1 MKPTLSIIAALC
13 CLSVAP
19 PINAE
24 TATSLSK
31 AEQAI
36 FNQAFDAGAVATAC
50 QYLSR
55 DQVSPVHYRQVIREV
70 ISKGYSDPQ
79 VLLSVMYA
87 GNDQVVASMQPC
99 ATEFKAVLNKQ

>member
-1 MKPTLSIIAALC
+1 MKRLTPIFAALC
-13 CLSVAP
+13 CFSIST

-50 QYLSR
+50 EYLSK
-55 DQVSPVHYRQVIREV
+55 DQLNPVHYRQLVRKI
-70 ISKGYSDPQ
+70 INDGHSDPQ
-79 VLLSVMYA
+79 VLLSVMYS
-87 GNDQVVASMQPC
+87 GNGELVATMKPC
-99 ATEFKAVLNKQ
+99 AAEFKTVLNEQ

>member
-13 CLSVAP
+13 CFSIAP

-31 AEQAI
+31 AEQVI

-50 QYLSR
+50 EYLSKA
-55 DQVSPVHYRQVIREV
+55 QLNPVHYRQLIRK
-70 ISKGYSDPQ
+70 IINDGHSDPQ

-87 GNDQVVASMQPC
+87 GNDELVATMKPC
-99 ATEFKAVLNKQ
+99 ATEFKTVLNEQ